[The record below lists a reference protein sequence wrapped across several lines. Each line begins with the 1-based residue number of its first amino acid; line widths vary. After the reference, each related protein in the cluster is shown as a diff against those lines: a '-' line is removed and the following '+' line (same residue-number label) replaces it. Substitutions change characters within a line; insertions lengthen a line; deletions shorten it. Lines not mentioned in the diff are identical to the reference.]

1 MKTPIFS
8 LIVILFV
15 CTFTGTAMAGDYGKI
30 FKEAEE
36 HFISE
41 RYGKALPLYLA
52 LDSMRKEN
60 HNTNFKIGLCYLRGT
75 TTKTKAIPY
84 LEFAVQKVT
93 TRYYQG
99 AGENKAPSSAWY
111 YLGQAYHL
119 NYEFDKARTAYERY
133 KTFITADN
141 QAEMAE
147 TTHDIASTQRA
158 KEYVKSPVK
167 VTINNLGNAI
177 NSPMPDYSPVVLL
190 DESGLMFTTR
200 REGGINPG
208 LEADGYHFEDIYEST
223 RQVKD
228 WGYAGPLGGEIN
240 SFGHEATV
248 NISADGQK
256 LIIYRDDNGNG
267 NLYMSQLRGV
277 EWTTPEF
284 MGGDINT
291 DAWES
296 HGSLTGDNKVFYFV
310 SDRQGGIGNRD
321 IYRTELRPDGSW
333 TPATNL
339 GNVINTPYDED
350 GVVVHPDG
358 KTLYFASKG
367 HTTMGGFDI
376 FTSTLGADGKWS
388 TPVNMGYPVNTP
400 DDDVFFV
407 PTADGKRAYF
417 SSVRENGVGEK
428 DIYMLEFSPDTK
440 EKDVAVITGLFTS
453 CKLDSNAI
461 VIRNAKTNEVINTY
475 TANTSTGKF
484 SFPLTAGMTY
494 KVSFMLGNVEKH
506 VETVD
511 VPEGKGYLFIQREVP
526 CAEPITAFGKKDT
539 ATTAVAVAPKDTATA
554 TGATAT
560 TAMADC
566 QGKNT
571 AFETYFNYNVK
582 AIDVNSEDFRKF
594 IEPLALC
601 VKDKGSIE
609 IEIESSA
616 SQVPTSTYGTN
627 ERLAKARAEEAKNRV
642 TKALAAKGI
651 KQVNIQV
658 KTVDAKVQGPE
669 YSNDSKDK
677 EKYEKFQFVKIKAT
691 VKL

>member
-1 MKTPIFS
+1 MRTRFFS
-8 LIVILFV
+8 CLAILLFS
-15 CTFTGTAMAGDYGKI
+15 TAFAFADDDNYRKKY
-30 FKEAEE
+30 KEADEYV
-36 HFISE
+36 IDAK
-41 RYGKALPLYLA
+41 YAKALPIFLQ
-52 LDSMRKEN
+52 LDSMRPGN
-60 HNTNFKIGLCYLRGT
+60 ANVNFKIGLCYLRGT

-84 LEFAVQKVT
+84 FEKAAQNT
-93 TRYYQG
+93 TGKYGGDISEKR
-99 AGENKAPSSAWY
+99 APEEVYY
-111 YLGQAYHL
+111 YLGIAYHL
-119 NYEFDKARTAYERY
+119 NYEFDKA
-133 KTFITADN
+133 K
-141 QAEMAE
+141 E
-147 TTHDIASTQRA
+147 TLQKYRSIIHSSNTPELTENAHDIASTDRA
-158 KEYVKSPVK
+158 KAMVKAPVK
-167 VTINNLGNAI
+167 VTITNLGPSI
-177 NSPMPDYSPVVLL
+177 NSPQPDFSPVVLL

-208 LEADGYHFEDIYEST
+208 LADDGYHYEDIYEST
-223 RQVKD
+223 KQIKD
-228 WGYAGPLGGEIN
+228 WGMAGPLGGEIN

-256 LIIYRDDNGNG
+256 LIIYKDDNGNG
-267 NLYMSQLRGV
+267 NLYISQLRGV

-333 TPATNL
+333 TPSVNL
-339 GNVINTPYDED
+339 GTTINTPYDED
-350 GVVVHPDG
+350 GIVVHPDG
-358 KTLYFASKG
+358 KTIYFSSKG

-376 FTSTLGADGKWS
+376 FTSTLSADGKWS
-388 TPVNMGYPVNTP
+388 TPVNLGYPVNTP

-407 PTADGKRAYF
+407 PTADGRRAYF
-417 SSVRENGVGEK
+417 SSVRQDGLGEK

-484 SFPLTAGMTY
+484 SFPLTAGTSY
-494 KVSFMLGNVEKH
+494 KVSFMLGSVEKH

-511 VPEGKGYLFIQREVP
+511 VPEGKGYLFIQREIP
-526 CAEPITAFGKKDT
+526 CAEPITAYGKKDT
-539 ATTAVAVAPKDTATA
+539 ATTAVATTTTPKDTATS
-554 TGATAT
+554 T

-566 QGKNT
+566 QGKNS

-594 IEPLALC
+594 IEPLVLC
-601 VKDKGSIE
+601 VKDKGTIE

-616 SQVPTSTYGTN
+616 SQVPTATYGTN
-627 ERLAKARAEEAKNRV
+627 ERLSKARAEEARTRV
-642 TKALAAKGI
+642 TKALAAKGV
-651 KQVNIQV
+651 KKDNIQV

-669 YSNDSKDK
+669 YANDRKDT